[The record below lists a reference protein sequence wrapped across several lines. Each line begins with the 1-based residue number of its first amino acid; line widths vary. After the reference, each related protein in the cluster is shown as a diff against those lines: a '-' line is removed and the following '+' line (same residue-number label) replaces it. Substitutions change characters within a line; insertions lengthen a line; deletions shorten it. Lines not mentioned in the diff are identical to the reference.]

1 MGQKISSSSERSSRQ
16 FSFIEPILA
25 RTTRTSSNGRSNR
38 SSNSPPKNS
47 RRHSVKD
54 GHHRRTHHHHS
65 NGNHLSASGMESEC
79 PHRLD
84 VLLDMPAVGVDVQ
97 QQHGWNS
104 EDKSVNVF
112 VKDNDLT
119 VHRHP
124 VAQST
129 DGVRGKVG
137 YSRGL
142 HCWEVT
148 WNTRQRGTHAMVGV
162 CTSEAALTCMG
173 YRSLIGQNNES
184 WGWDLGR
191 NKLFHGGKVHR
202 NEKKTYPSYLES
214 DENFVVPEK
223 VLVVLDM
230 DEGTL
235 SFVADKQYLGVAF
248 TGLKG
253 KTLYPVI
260 SCVWGHCEVGIK
272 YINGLEPAPLPMAEL
287 CRRRIRMSMGKK
299 HLHEVE
305 KLPLPHLLQEYVL
318 YR

>member
-1 MGQKISSSSERSSRQ
+1 MGQKISSSERSRQ
-16 FSFIEPILA
+16 FSFIEPILS
-25 RTTRTSSNGRSNR
+25 RTTRSSNSSGRSNR
-38 SSNSPPKNS
+38 SSTSPPKHS
-47 RRHSVKD
+47 RRHNAKD
-54 GHHRRTHHHHS
+54 NHHRRSHHHN

-84 VLLDMPAVGVDVQ
+84 VLLDMPPANLDAQ
-97 QQHGWNS
+97 RRNGWNS

-112 VKDNDLT
+112 VKDDDLT

-137 YSRGL
+137 FSRGL
-142 HCWEVT
+142 HCWEIT

-162 CTSEAALTCMG
+162 CTAEAPLTCMG
-173 YRSLIGQNNES
+173 YRSLIGQNNDS

-202 NEKKTYPSYLES
+202 NEKKTYPSFLES

-223 VLVVLDM
+223 VKLVLDM

-235 SFVADKQYLGVAF
+235 SFVADNQYLGVAF
-248 TGLKG
+248 SGLPKG
-253 KTLYPVI
+253 KPLFPVI

-272 YINGLEPAPLPMAEL
+272 YINSLEPAPLPMSEL
-287 CRRRIRMSMGKK
+287 CRRRIRMSLGKNN
-299 HLHEVE
+299 LHDVT